1 MPNPIHLASAP
12 LADGRAHA
20 HACLAGM
27 IVRRGTLIGLV
38 GLAGLSVAACS
49 SPKRE
54 LQRSAEP
61 VVVRDIP
68 EPLRRTVGAEVTF
81 RGIEPTLV
89 SGFGIVVGLSGT
101 GGGYIDPGVRATMER
116 ELARGGISRGN
127 AKPGD
132 IGQSPDEFLRDPNV
146 TVVIVE
152 AAIPPGA
159 PKGAKFDVRV
169 RTLPNSGTG
178 SLEGGMLWTV
188 PLRIGPAT
196 TMTGVKTRVIAEAR
210 GPIFINPFAQPG
222 GGGAI
227 GSDASGQDAVNR
239 TSGRI
244 LGGGVVTDPLKID
257 LVLDNESHTRAR
269 AITAAINTR
278 FPEGRSDDG
287 PTASGRNAGSVAVR
301 VPMAYRDRADEFLG
315 LLRHLSIDQS
325 FSQEL
330 ARRYV
335 EDLKT
340 FPELADNIGWCLR
353 AIGPPAVPFL
363 KDAYDFPQLAPRL
376 AALEAG
382 AKLGDPRT
390 LPHLRQIAENGPAG
404 FKVPAIQLM
413 GVLPPNPLVNESL
426 RDLVN
431 SSTLDVRIAAYEA
444 LLARRDV
451 TIDRMVIADDPRF
464 PKFFI
469 DLVPSGDPLIY
480 ITQQGE
486 PRIVLFGGTGEGYG
500 LRRDSIQLDK
510 PLLVSAWSDRF
521 MLAAE
526 SEDAPVRLMYS
537 DPKSGRRVTEQT
549 VPPQIAAL
557 LAYMAHKPSPEDPA
571 PGLGF
576 SYSEVVGAL
585 YEIHRQQGVMA
596 LFATEQDRLLAM
608 VADAAKASLVTQ
620 RPEVSTDAEGVGMV
634 FEPEKSPAPAVS
646 AAGETAGAK
655 PTLVVPLERKP
666 KK

>member
-1 MPNPIHLASAP
+1 MPTTAQPVSNARGARSVSRVGAVAAS
-12 LADGRAHA
+12 L
-20 HACLAGM
+20 
-27 IVRRGTLIGLV
+27 RRWSAV
-38 GLAGLSVAACS
+38 GLAGLAVAACS

-54 LQRSAEP
+54 VERSTQP

-68 EPLRRTVGAEVTF
+68 EPLRRTIGAEVTF
-81 RGIEPTLV
+81 RGIEPQLV

-101 GGGYIDPGVRATMER
+101 GGGYIDPAVRATMER
-116 ELARGGISRGN
+116 ELARGGVSRAQ
-127 AKPGD
+127 AKPGELG
-132 IGQSPDEFLRDPNV
+132 ISPDEFLRDPNV
-146 TVVIVE
+146 AVVIVE

-169 RTLPNSGTG
+169 RTLPNSGAG
-178 SLEGGMLWTV
+178 SLEGGMLWTTE
-188 PLRIGPAT
+188 LRIGPAT
-196 TMTGVKTRVIAEAR
+196 TMTGVKTRVLAEAR
-210 GPIFINPFAQPG
+210 GPVFINPFAEPG
-222 GGGAI
+222 GGSTAG
-227 GSDASGQDAVNR
+227 DTQDAINR
-239 TSGRI
+239 TTGRI

-278 FPEGRSDDG
+278 FPEGRYDEG

-301 VPMAYRDRADEFLG
+301 VPAAYRDKPAEFLG
-315 LLRHLSIDQS
+315 LLRHLCIDQS

-335 EDLKT
+335 EDLKA
-340 FPELADNIGWCLR
+340 FPELSDDIGWCLR

-363 KDAYDFPQLAPRL
+363 KDAYDFPQLGPRL

-413 GVLPPNPLVNESL
+413 AMLPPNPQVNDSL
-426 RDLVN
+426 RELVN
-431 SSTLDVRIAAYEA
+431 SPTLDVRVASYEA
-444 LLARRDV
+444 LLARGDV
-451 TIDRMVIADDPRF
+451 TIDRVVVADDPRI

-469 DLVPSGDPLIY
+469 DLVPSNDPLIY

-486 PRIVLFGGTGEGYG
+486 PRIVLFGGTGEGFG
-500 LRRDSIQLDK
+500 LRRDSIKLSK

-526 SEDAPVRLMYS
+526 SEDSPVRLLYN
-537 DPKSGRRVTEQT
+537 DPRSGRRVSEQT
-549 VPPQIAAL
+549 VPPQVAAL

-585 YEIHRQQGVMA
+585 YEIHRQQGVTA

-608 VADAAKASLVTQ
+608 VADAAKATMITQ
-620 RPEVSTDAEGVGMV
+620 RPEVSTDAPESGTV
-634 FEPEKSPAPAVS
+634 FEPQQPTAPAVS
-646 AAGETAGAK
+646 AAGEKEGAR
-655 PTLVVPLERKP
+655 PTLVVPLPRKP

>member
-1 MPNPIHLASAP
+1 MPIHTRPAPITSIASPTSCVRWTARH
-12 LADGRAHA
+12 AWTRRA
-20 HACLAGM
+20 M
-27 IVRRGTLIGLV
+27 IGLV
-38 GLAGLSVAACS
+38 GLAGVSITACS
-49 SPKRE
+49 TPKRE
-54 LQRSAEP
+54 LERSAHP

-68 EPLRRTVGAEVTF
+68 EPLRRTIGAEVTF
-81 RGIEPTLV
+81 NGIEPQLV
-89 SGFGIVVGLSGT
+89 SGFGIVVGLNGT

-116 ELARGGISRGN
+116 ELARGGVSRAQ
-127 AKPGD
+127 AKPGE
-132 IGQSPDEFLRDPNV
+132 IGKSPDEFLRDPNV
-146 TVVIVE
+146 AVVIVE

-178 SLEGGMLWTV
+178 SLEGGMLWTAE
-188 PLRIGPAT
+188 LRIGRAT
-196 TMTGVKTRVIAEAR
+196 TMTGVKTRVLAEAH
-210 GPIFINPFAQPG
+210 GPIFINPFAEPG
-222 GGGAI
+222 GGA
-227 GSDASGQDAVNR
+227 GSDGSGQDTINR
-239 TSGRI
+239 TTGRI
-244 LGGGVVTDPLKID
+244 LDGGVVTDPLKIE

-278 FPEGRSDDG
+278 FPEGRYDDG
-287 PTASGRNAGSVAVR
+287 PIASGRNAGSVAVQ
-301 VPMAYRDRADEFLG
+301 VPAAYRDRAGEFLG
-315 LLRHLSIDQS
+315 LLRHLCIDQS

-340 FPELADNIGWCLR
+340 FPELSDDIGWCLR

-363 KDAYDFPQLAPRL
+363 KDAYDFPQLGPRL

-390 LPHLRQIAENGPAG
+390 LPHLTRIAEDGPAG

-413 GVLPPNPLVNESL
+413 GLLPPNPQVNESL

-431 SSTLDVRIAAYEA
+431 SPTLDVRVAAYEA
-444 LLARRDV
+444 LLARGDV
-451 TIDRMVIADDPRF
+451 TIDRLVVGDDPRI

-469 DLVPSGDPLIY
+469 DLVPAKDPLIY

-486 PRIVLFGGTGEGYG
+486 PRIVLFGGSGEGFG
-500 LRRDSIQLDK
+500 LRRDSIKLDR

-526 SEDAPVRLMYS
+526 SEDSPVRLLFS
-537 DPKSGRRVTEQT
+537 DPKSGRRVSEQT
-549 VPPQIAAL
+549 VPHQLAAL
-557 LAYMAHKPSPEDPA
+557 LAYMAHRPSPEDPA

-585 YEIHRQQGVMA
+585 YEIHRQQGVTA

-608 VADAAKASLVTQ
+608 VADAAKATMVTR
-620 RPEVSTDAEGVGMV
+620 RPEVSTDEEGLGVV
-634 FEPEKSPAPAVS
+634 FEPEQSTAPAVS
-646 AAGETAGAK
+646 AAGEKEGAK
-655 PTLVVPLERKP
+655 PTLVVPLPRKV